1 MPFDPNAAD
10 LVVGLVGTGS
20 MGRGIM
26 QVAAQGGLSV
36 IAFDEK
42 PGAGEAAKDH
52 MAKMLDGQVQKGRL
66 PAAAGRAALDRIS
79 VTDQLSA
86 VAKADVIIEAI
97 IERLDV
103 KQKLFA
109 SLDGMTGPH
118 TIIASNTSS
127 IPITAIASACKL

>member
-66 PAAAGRAALDRIS
+66 PAAAGRAALDRVS

-86 VAKADVIIEAI
+86 VAAAVGT
-97 IERLDV
+97 
-103 KQKLFA
+103 FA
-109 SLDGMTGPH
+109 REVDGSDGLVDFAAWLE
-118 TIIASNTSS
+118 I
-127 IPITAIASACKL
+127 